1 MTCPKCGAKIE
12 DGMLLC
18 SKCGYEIKYVPN
30 FDPEIENSI
39 EESLSNVAAEV
50 SFDDDFDEELLDKY
64 GLGEEDSKRL
74 PTQEMPVKA
83 VKKRIPTQEINQEKI
98 RKITDEHKKSP
109 SKKPVKKAE
118 IEKKKPVKSTRP
130 KSDDD
135 LFDEE
140 FPDDFWDVEEALDFT
155 GGGKIFKAIKNSI
168 AARVIAIIAGLVLVG
183 VVVAI
188 IVFVSGRVKRNS
200 FEYKYQMA
208 HEAYANG
215 DYAHAVSYMES
226 AANMHSDDLTV
237 QYELAEYYQKNNQT
251 QNAVLTYLNIIRD
264 FDTDILIAYT
274 RLFAIYESQGDFG
287 AINNVLAEC
296 NDPDIINQF
305 QQYLSVQPE
314 FSLDSGSYDDPIY
327 LKITAN
333 PTGKI
338 YYTMDGSTPDNES
351 MEYNVPLY
359 LEKGSF
365 QIKAVYI
372 NSFGLMSPIAEGEF
386 QINVAMPDAP
396 TINLDSGE
404 FEHPELIEVLDIPE
418 DCVVYYTTD
427 GSEPTKDSNV
437 YKNPI
442 LMPTGS
448 STFQFVT
455 YNFDDVPSE
464 IVTRDY
470 LFLIDE
476 KKVTAATAA
485 NQIMVYRFITGNGT
499 LSDVDGTLTYLNGRL
514 LFTVEAGI
522 VIKNTDY
529 FVVVEYFQDGNANTI
544 TKTGYL
550 YAVSTKDE
558 NDYGTLKV
566 NANGAYEYTRVTP

>member
-12 DGMLLC
+12 DGMFLC

-39 EESLSNVAAEV
+39 EESLSNVAADV
-50 SFDDDFDEELLDKY
+50 SFDDDFDEDLLDRY
-64 GLGEEDSKRL
+64 GLGEESKRL
-74 PTQEMPVKA
+74 PTQEMPVKE
-83 VKKRIPTQEINQEKI
+83 VKKRIPTQEINPEKI
-98 RKITDEHKKSP
+98 RKITDENKKKSP

-118 IEKKKPVKSTRP
+118 PEKKRVPRP

-155 GGGKIFKAIKNSI
+155 GGGRVFKAIKNSI
-168 AARVIAIIAGLVLVG
+168 AARVIAIIAGLAVIGIVI
-183 VVVAI
+183 AI
-188 IVFVSGRVKRNS
+188 AVFVSGRVKRNS
-200 FEYKYQMA
+200 FEYKYEMA
-208 HEAYANG
+208 HEAYNKG
-215 DYAHAVSYMES
+215 DYAHAVYYMEA

-237 QYELAEYYQKNNQT
+237 QYELAEYYQKNNQM
-251 QNAVLTYLNIIRD
+251 QNAVLTYRNIIRD
-264 FDTDILIAYT
+264 FDTDILTAYT
-274 RLFAIYESQGDFG
+274 KLFAIYESHGDFA
-287 AINNVLAEC
+287 AINNILAEC
-296 NDPDIINQF
+296 NNPDIINQF
-305 QQYLSVQPE
+305 QQYLATQPE

-333 PTGKI
+333 TSGTI
-338 YYTMDGSTPDNES
+338 YYTLDGSTPDNDS
-351 MEYNVPLY
+351 AVYNVPLY

-365 QIKAVYI
+365 QVKAVYI
-372 NSFGLMSPIAEGEF
+372 NQFGLMSPIAEGEF

-396 TINLDSGE
+396 KINLDSGE
-404 FEHPELIEVLDIPE
+404 FEHPELIEVVDIPE

-427 GSEPTKDSNV
+427 GTEPTKDSNV

-448 STFQFVT
+448 STFMFVM

-470 LFLIDE
+470 LFLINE
-476 KKVTAATAA
+476 KTVTAATAA
-485 NQIMVYRFITGNGT
+485 NQIMVYRFLTGNGT

-522 VIKNTDY
+522 NIKDTDY

-544 TKTGYL
+544 TKTGYM

-566 NANGAYEYTRVTP
+566 NANGDYEYTRVTP